1 MTENYL
7 VSCTSRCLFRAR

>member
-7 VSCTSRCLFRAR
+7 F